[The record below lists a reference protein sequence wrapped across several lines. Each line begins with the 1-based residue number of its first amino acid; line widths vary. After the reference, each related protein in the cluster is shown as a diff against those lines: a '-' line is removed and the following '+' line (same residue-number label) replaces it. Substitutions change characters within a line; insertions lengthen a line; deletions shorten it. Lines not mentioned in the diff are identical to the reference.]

1 MPLNV
6 KRESDIVTPPRNAK
20 VSQLMNCHNT
30 EYVSYSHNFRLSLH
44 SFSYLNAVD
53 DPATVL
59 PGDVVAD
66 PDSDAR
72 VDAAVVHAQD
82 RPGRGLVQQEEE

>member
-1 MPLNV
+1 
-6 KRESDIVTPPRNAK
+6 
-20 VSQLMNCHNT
+20 MNCHNT

-66 PDSDAR
+66 PDRDPG
-72 VDAAVVHAQD
+72 VDAAVVDAQD
-82 RPGRGLVQQEEE
+82 RPGGALGKKEEEEKQPHRG